1 MPQLLRPEAVENLL
15 GEVPNWKLREN
26 SIERTFKFS
35 GFQEAIDFVNR
46 VAQEAE
52 NMNHHPDIDIRWNKV
67 KLVLSTHSAGGLTN
81 NDFMLATKVD
91 SSPSP
96 ESFRGCQMVEA
107 RSFRIGPQLGGY
119 KPNSVD
125 PAFAEPRRSFISLG
139 NFV

>member
-15 GEVPNWKLREN
+15 SEVPNWKLQEN

-81 NDFMLATKVD
+81 NDFMLATKLD
-91 SSPSP
+91 KL
-96 ESFRGCQMVEA
+96 A
-107 RSFRIGPQLGGY
+107 
-119 KPNSVD
+119 
-125 PAFAEPRRSFISLG
+125 
-139 NFV
+139 